1 MVKPKKK
8 LLSSVSK
15 RQQNKYNVKNIND
28 KNIIESSS
36 SSSTHYNPSKLLYQM
51 RLSSNDDDKIDQRNK
66 KILVREARR
75 RQSQVLDASLN
86 DTFDNNLGNIND
98 SGHDIHFY
106 KHDNSPNK
114 HYKHHNQDKHHHHH
128 HKNMSQQNVNAT
140 STTNDNMNIDALK
153 RMVFQQAARI
163 AELETENKFFKKM

>member
-15 RQQNKYNVKNIND
+15 RQQNKYNVKNMND
-28 KNIIESSS
+28 RNIIESSS

-98 SGHDIHFY
+98 SGRNIHFY
-106 KHDNSPNK
+106 KHDK
-114 HYKHHNQDKHHHHH
+114 GIRGRHYD
-128 HKNMSQQNVNAT
+128 
-140 STTNDNMNIDALK
+140 
-153 RMVFQQAARI
+153 
-163 AELETENKFFKKM
+163 